1 MKIFTA
7 QQLHEADQITQKNQ
21 QITSLEL
28 MERAST
34 KIFEEI
40 NNRLNGAEI
49 KIKVFCGIGNN
60 GGDGLVVARK
70 LMEQG
75 YQVDVY
81 VVNYSDKR
89 SDGFLAN
96 YRVVKEET
104 KSRPVLLKSEEDFP
118 EIKSNDF
125 VIDAIFGIGL
135 NRPLVG
141 WVQKLITRI
150 NDSKAFKVAID
161 MPSGMLADGVIEDQ
175 PIVEANYTLTFQAPK
190 LAFFLPETASYA
202 GNVQII
208 DIGIDRKYL
217 AETSAKA
224 ILIGKEQAV
233 SLYQPRSKF
242 THKGDYGHAYIVG
255 GSYGMMGSVVL
266 SSKAALRTGVGKLT
280 SVIPQCG
287 YDILQT
293 SLPEAMVNVVP
304 HDIHLVETQL
314 ELKEGDIIGF
324 GMGAGTHEKSI
335 ELLTSLLHQVKTP
348 MLIDADGLNMLS
360 KHPELL
366 ELIPEK
372 SVLTPHPKELER
384 LIGSWNNDFEKL
396 DKVQEFSKKYKV
408 TIVVKG
414 SYTMTISSDNIYINT
429 TGNPGMATAGS
440 GDVLSG
446 VITGLLAQGYD
457 PAIAAV
463 FGVYIHAQAG
473 DMVIADSVPD
483 ALIAGDIIEY
493 LGKAIRS
500 LFEKPETK
508 A

>member
-1 MKIFTA
+1 MKIFSA
-7 QQLHEADQITQKNQ
+7 QQLHEADKITQEKQ
-21 QITSLEL
+21 QITSLQL
-28 MERAST
+28 MERASS

-40 NNRLNGAEI
+40 NNRLNGAKI

-70 LMEQG
+70 LVGEG
-75 YQVDVY
+75 YHVDVY

-89 SDGFLAN
+89 SEGFLEN
-96 YRVVKEET
+96 YRTLKEDT
-104 KSRPVLLKSEEDFP
+104 KNWPVLLKSEDDFP
-118 EIKSNDF
+118 EIKSSDF

-135 NRPLVG
+135 NRPLVE
-141 WVQKLITRI
+141 WVQKLIVRI
-150 NDSKAFKVAID
+150 NESEAFKVAID
-161 MPSGMLADGVIEDQ
+161 MPSGMLADEIIADQ

-190 LAFFLPETASYA
+190 LAFFLPETARFA

-208 DIGIDRKYL
+208 DIGIDRQYL
-217 AETSAKA
+217 AENPAKA
-224 ILIGKEQAV
+224 VLIGEEQAA

-242 THKGDYGHAYIVG
+242 THKGDYGHTYIVG

-266 SSKAALRTGVGKLT
+266 ASKAALRIGVGKVT

-287 YDILQT
+287 YDILQI
-293 SLPEAMVNVVP
+293 SVPEAMVEVVP
-304 HDIHLVETQL
+304 HDIHLADMNL
-314 ELKEGDIIGF
+314 ELKKEDIVAF
-324 GMGAGTHEKSI
+324 GMGAGTNEKSI
-335 ELLTSLLHQVKTP
+335 EFLTTLLNQVKTP

-372 SVLTPHPKELER
+372 SILTPHPKELER
-384 LIGSWNNDFEKL
+384 LIGSWKNDFEKL
-396 DKVQEFSKKYKV
+396 DKVQKFSDTYKV
-408 TIVVKG
+408 TVVIKG
-414 SYTMTISSDNIYINT
+414 AYTMTVSSDNIYINT
-429 TGNPGMATAGS
+429 NGNPGMATAGS

-446 VITGLLAQGYD
+446 VIAGLLAQGYD

-463 FGVYIHAQAG
+463 FGVYIHAKAG
-473 DMVIADSVPD
+473 DLVVADTVPD
-483 ALIAGDIIEY
+483 ALIASDIIAY

>member
-1 MKIFTA
+1 
-7 QQLHEADQITQKNQ
+7 
-21 QITSLEL
+21 
-28 MERAST
+28 
-34 KIFEEI
+34 
-40 NNRLNGAEI
+40 
-49 KIKVFCGIGNN
+49 
-60 GGDGLVVARK
+60 
-70 LMEQG
+70 
-75 YQVDVY
+75 
-81 VVNYSDKR
+81 
-89 SDGFLAN
+89 
-96 YRVVKEET
+96 
-104 KSRPVLLKSEEDFP
+104 
-118 EIKSNDF
+118 
-125 VIDAIFGIGL
+125 
-135 NRPLVG
+135 
-141 WVQKLITRI
+141 
-150 NDSKAFKVAID
+150 

-190 LAFFLPETASYA
+190 LAFFLPETASFA

-324 GMGAGTHEKSI
+324 GMGVGTHEKSI

-408 TIVVKG
+408 TVVVKG